1 MVTHLKEIVKMG
13 GELSMDERN
22 LLNLAYKNMIAT
34 RRVSWRNISA
44 IELKKAG
51 GSQKDISTIR
61 EYRHRIEDELEKI
74 CQDALGELDKRLIP
88 NASTGGSKVLYH
100 KMYTYRTRLLS
111 MIRGLTSRV

>member
-1 MVTHLKEIVKMG
+1 MG